1 MRRVDRRILLAVL
14 VVQSMHVQCVPRVCR
29 MVFGIGSTMVGL
41 LTAAG
46 GVIGADKM
54 LDALQCY
61 PCTGVTAS
69 VVPTVFVLA
78 SGASLV
84 VTGLSIAAAGMFW
97 ATNRDTFNQ
106 RQDSHGWCDFR
117 AKQV

>member
-1 MRRVDRRILLAVL
+1 MQRVDCRVLLAVL

-69 VVPTVFVLA
+69 IVPTAFAFAGSV
-78 SGASLV
+78 SLV
-84 VTGLSIAAAGMFW
+84 VTGFAVAAAGMFW
-97 ATNRDTFNQ
+97 TTNRDTFDQ
-106 RQDSHGWCDFR
+106 RQDLHGWSDLR